1 MIQNPNTQAAVSRH
15 MTITD
20 FALFGAEHIAYVKP
34 VVIEGQLLYAV
45 FAADGRELAVIEG
58 RDLADATVRQND
70 MEPLSV
76 H

>member
-1 MIQNPNTQAAVSRH
+1 MIQNPTPQAPINRYMSVA
-15 MTITD
+15 D
-20 FALFGAEHIAYVKP
+20 FALYGTEDVAYVKP
-34 VVIEGQLLYAV
+34 VIVDGEALFGIY
-45 FAADGRELAVIEG
+45 AADGQHLAFIEG

>member
-1 MIQNPNTQAAVSRH
+1 MIQNPANQTAVSRH
-15 MTITD
+15 MSVND
-20 FALFGAEHIAYVKP
+20 FALYGADQMAYVKP
-34 VVIEGQLLYAV
+34 VIINGEPV
-45 FAADGRELAVIEG
+45 FAIYAADGRELALIEG

>member
-1 MIQNPNTQAAVSRH
+1 

>member
-1 MIQNPNTQAAVSRH
+1 MIQDPTTQLPVSRH
-15 MTITD
+15 MSVTD
-20 FALFGAEHIAYVKP
+20 FAHYGAEQIAYVKP
-34 VVIEGQLLYAV
+34 VVIDDNEVYAIYG
-45 FAADGRELAVIEG
+45 ADGRELALIEG

>member
-1 MIQNPNTQAAVSRH
+1 MNQNPNTQAAVSRH
-15 MTITD
+15 MSIAD
-20 FALFGAEHIAYVKP
+20 FALYGAEQIAYVKP
-34 VVIEGQLLYAV
+34 VHIDGVEAFAI